1 MSNEADIEKN
11 EATEAPVE
19 AEADEA
25 VEAVEVEDPASSPDP
40 LTEAIAEREALRDQL
55 LRARA
60 EFDNY
65 RKRVSREMEQMRKS
79 AAESLIRDLLPVVDN
94 LERGL
99 MHAPDKEDPV
109 VKGVEMVMKQ
119 FADVLTAR
127 GLSPIPGLGHPF
139 DPNHHE
145 ALAHQPSEEHP
156 ENHVMLEYERGYKL
170 GDQVLRPARVVVSSG
185 PPAAESEPAET
196 TE

>member
-11 EATEAPVE
+11 EATEAPLE
-19 AEADEA
+19 AEA
-25 VEAVEVEDPASSPDP
+25 VEAVVVEDPASSPDP